1 MRYIKVFFQ
10 KINARQS
17 DDYWY
22 AYTNRPSYSAAVA
35 LNGTSAS
42 FNISI
47 RDRNATTTTQAGQDI
62 TMWLTADG
70 ISDEECLLYRDTY
83 GATAYLRVD
92 GDNQFTLVS
101 SDDFQSL
108 DTSEQS
114 NVVTSLHLQ
123 A

>member
-22 AYTNRPSYSAAVA
+22 AYTNRPSFSATVA
-35 LNGTSAS
+35 LNGTASS
-42 FNISI
+42 FNVSI
-47 RDRNATTTTQAGQDI
+47 RDRNATTTTQVGQDI
-62 TMWLTADG
+62 TMWLSD
-70 ISDEECLLYRDTY
+70 ISDEECLLYRETF

-92 GDNQFTLVS
+92 GDNQFTLLS
-101 SDDFQSL
+101 FEDFQAL

-114 NVVTSLHLQ
+114 NLVASLQLQ

>member
-10 KINARQS
+10 KITSRSS

-22 AYTNRPSYSAAVA
+22 AYTNRPSFSAAVA
-35 LNGTSAS
+35 LNGTAAS
-42 FNISI
+42 FNVSI
-47 RDRNATTTTQAGQDI
+47 RDRNATTTTQVGQDI
-62 TMWLTADG
+62 TMWLSD
-70 ISDEECLLYRDTY
+70 ISDEEAFLYRDTY

-92 GDNQFTLVS
+92 GDNEFKLVS
-101 SDDFQSL
+101 SDDFQAL

-114 NVVTSLHLQ
+114 NLVASLQLQ